1 MTIGPDTV
9 LDAALVAQP
18 RAMRTIERLLD
29 EGRCH
34 AMLLSGAMGSGPTA
48 AALRIAQRTLCP
60 NGGDDDCDVCGR
72 VARHVHPDLMWVAPE
87 GNDLAKQQI
96 DDIVETTI
104 RMPFEGVAQ
113 VVVLERADS
122 LSFDNRSAGNTLLKS
137 LEEPEGRVVFVLL
150 ATSPARILPT
160 IRSRCVEVVFPA
172 IPDAHLVEALRISG
186 VDEGTVAA
194 ATGMDLHGIAR
205 AARGDLA
212 RAHEIA
218 AGDTAA
224 QRRGDLLVGMHQVAA
239 GSMAPSQLANRIM
252 SRAGAAS
259 DAAAAL
265 ASAEFDEMELVMS
278 DREKKTFNAKTNDD
292 GREKRT
298 SRRARK
304 ARVAELH
311 ACLAELSG
319 WWRDVLALANGTE
332 VAVTNVD
339 RIDQTRAAAASPAG
353 TRAVAALDA
362 IDDAASRLHFNNAD
376 EGVTI
381 GALTAELAA
390 LAAGRIRARRT
401 LGAGARTP
409 QGYELSLG

>member
-1 MTIGPDTV
+1 MSTV
-9 LDAALVAQP
+9 VDPALIAQP
-18 RAMRTIERLLD
+18 RALRTIDRLLD
-29 EGRCH
+29 EGRAH
-34 AMLLSGAMGSGPTA
+34 ALLLSGATGSGPEA
-48 AALRIAQRTLCP
+48 AAKRIAKRVLCP
-60 NGGDDDCDVCGR
+60 NGGDDGCEVCGR
-72 VARHVHPDLMWVAPE
+72 VERRVHPDLMWIAPE

-96 DDIVETTI
+96 DDVVETTV

-150 ATSPARILPT
+150 AASPARILPT

-172 IPDAHLVEALRISG
+172 VPDALLVEALRAAGI
-186 VDEGTVAA
+186 DEGTVAA

-205 AARGDLA
+205 AARGDLS
-212 RAHEIA
+212 RASEIA
-218 AGDTAA
+218 SGDAAA

-252 SRAGAAS
+252 SRASAAS
-259 DAAAAL
+259 AAAAAI

-278 DREKKTFNAKTNDD
+278 GKERKTFNAKTNDD
-292 GREKRT
+292 GREKR
-298 SRRARK
+298 SARRARK

-311 ACLAELSG
+311 ACLGELSS
-319 WWRDVLALANGTE
+319 WWRDVLALSVGSEEAVANI
-332 VAVTNVD
+332 D
-339 RIDQTRAAAASPAG
+339 RLDQTRGAAAGPAG

-362 IDDAASRLHFNNAD
+362 IDDSASRLHFNNAD
-376 EGVTI
+376 EGVTV
-381 GALTAELAA
+381 GALVAELAA

-401 LGAGARTP
+401 LGAGSRTP
-409 QGYELSLG
+409 QGYEVSLG